1 MRVPTSRHFQ
11 ERKVGTVL
19 AWYNNKWA
27 YQLLTK
33 DEHQNYIQN
42 FMASTTS
49 FDKTG
54 VRNYALV
61 TAAYWGFTVTDGA
74 LRMLVLL
81 YFHTLGYSPF
91 EVAMLFLFY
100 EIFGIVTNLFGGWIG
115 SQLGVKLTLYGGIAL
130 QIGALLMMTPVNE
143 AWALALAIPYVMA
156 AQAVSGIAKDLT
168 KMSSK
173 SAIRLVIPQEAQSS
187 LFKWVA
193 ILTGS
198 KNALKGV
205 GFFLGSVL
213 LAVFGYVN
221 ALLIMAGGLF
231 LILLS
236 SRWLPSGMGKI
247 KAKIKFR
254 QLFSKSREINI
265 LSAAR
270 FFLFGA
276 RDVWFV
282 VGLPVFLYSQLNWTF
297 EQVGGFLAIWV
308 IGYGIVQSLAPTLLK
323 RFGSGNPPQASTIRF
338 WTGFLTAMPVAIALS
353 LQAGLPPGRTIVIGL
368 MAFGIVF
375 AFNSAV
381 HSYLVLAYTEGDK
394 VALNVGFYYM
404 ANSGGRL
411 AGTVLSG
418 VIFQLYGLVGCLWIS
433 AIFVLL
439 AELITLKLSNPK
451 SERAIAQKVQ

>member
-1 MRVPTSRHFQ
+1 MTLSTSP
-11 ERKVGTVL
+11 ET
-19 AWYNNKWA
+19 
-27 YQLLTK
+27 
-33 DEHQNYIQN
+33 I
-42 FMASTTS
+42 
-49 FDKTG
+49 G

-61 TAAYWGFTVTDGA
+61 TAAYWGFTLTDGA

-81 YFHTLGYSPF
+81 YFHTLGYTPL

-100 EIFGIVTNLFGGWIG
+100 EIFGIITNFLGGWIG
-115 SQLGVKLTLYGGIAL
+115 SQFGIKLTLYGGIAL
-130 QIGALLMMTPVNE
+130 QIGALLMMIPVNE
-143 AWALALAIPYVMA
+143 TWAIALAVPYVMV
-156 AQAVSGIAKDLT
+156 AQALSGIAKDLT

-173 SAIRLVIPQEAQSS
+173 SAIRLVIPKDAQSA

-205 GFFLGSVL
+205 GFFIGSVL
-213 LAVFGYVN
+213 LATFGYAQ
-221 ALLIMAGGLF
+221 ALLLMAVMLSLIM
-231 LILLS
+231 IS

-247 KAKIKFR
+247 KAKIKFT

-282 VGLPVFLYSQLNWTF
+282 VGLPVFLYDQLNWSF
-297 EQVGGFLAIWV
+297 QQVGGFLAIWV
-308 IGYGIVQSLAPTLLK
+308 IGYGVIQSLAPTLL
-323 RFGSGNPPQASTIRF
+323 RQFGSGRPPQASTIRF
-338 WTGFLTAMPVAIALS
+338 WTGFLIAVPASIALA
-353 LQAGLPPGRTIVIGL
+353 LQLERPPGQTIIVGL
-368 MAFGIVF
+368 MVFGLVF

-381 HSYLVLAYTEGDK
+381 HSYLVLAYTDDDK
-394 VALNVGFYYM
+394 VTLNVGFYYM

-418 VIFQLYGLVGCLWIS
+418 LVYQFYGLVGCLWVS
-433 AIFVLL
+433 AICVVL
-439 AELITLKLSNPK
+439 AEVVTLKLPNPK
-451 SERAIAQKVQ
+451 TPDAIAWPTGGGD

>member
-1 MRVPTSRHFQ
+1 MPPSPLFTNTGIRH
-11 ERKVGTVL
+11 
-19 AWYNNKWA
+19 
-27 YQLLTK
+27 
-33 DEHQNYIQN
+33 
-42 FMASTTS
+42 
-49 FDKTG
+49 
-54 VRNYALV
+54 YALV

-81 YFHTLGYSPF
+81 YFHTLGYSPL

-100 EIFGIVTNLFGGWIG
+100 EVFGVVTNLFGGWIG
-115 SQLGVKLTLYGGIAL
+115 SRVGVKLTLYGGIAL
-130 QIGALLMMTPVNE
+130 QIIALLMLLPVSE
-143 AWALALAIPYVMA
+143 AWSMGLAVPYVMA
-156 AQAVSGIAKDLT
+156 AQAISGVAKDLT

-173 SAIRLVIPQEAQSS
+173 SAIRLVIPQDAQSS

-213 LAVFGYVN
+213 LGAFGYGSS
-221 ALLIMAGGLF
+221 LLFMAGALF

-236 SRWLPSGMGKI
+236 SRWLPSGMGKV
-247 KAKIKFR
+247 KAKVKFR

-265 LSAAR
+265 LSGAR

-282 VGLPVFLYSQLNWTF
+282 VGLPVFLYGNLNWSF
-297 EQVGGFLAIWV
+297 EQVGGFLASWV
-308 IGYGIVQSLAPTLLK
+308 IGYGMVQSAAPSLLK
-323 RFGSGNPPQASTIRF
+323 KFGSGRPPKADTIRF
-338 WTGFLTAMPVAIALS
+338 WTGLLTAVPASIAIALQ
-353 LQAGLPPGRTIVIGL
+353 LGRPAGQTIVLGL
-368 MAFGIVF
+368 LVFGIVF

-381 HSYLVLAYTEGDK
+381 HSYLVLAFTDDDQ
-394 VALNVGFYYM
+394 VSLNVGFYYM

-418 VIFQLYGLVGCLWIS
+418 LVFQLHGLVGCLWVS
-433 AIFVLL
+433 AVFVLL
-439 AELITLKLSNPK
+439 ATLVTLKLPNPGVAK
-451 SERAIAQKVQ
+451 PFALEN